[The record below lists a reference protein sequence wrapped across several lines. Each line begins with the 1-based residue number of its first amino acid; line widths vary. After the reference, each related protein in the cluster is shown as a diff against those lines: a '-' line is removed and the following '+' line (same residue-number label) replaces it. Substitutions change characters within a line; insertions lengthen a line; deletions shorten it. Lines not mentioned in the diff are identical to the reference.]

1 MVIFNEEKQNKKL
14 EELRQREEENLAQ
27 ILSVKYGVDYIDL
40 SRVSINTDALR
51 LVPESKAREVEVAPF
66 NKVGKKLSVAVR
78 SPNKQAAK
86 DIVSELTDQGYVVSL
101 YMVSL
106 QSLTRAWDMYKDL
119 SFAIETKAG
128 QLDIKGDEIHKLLKR
143 LTNLDDVKVLIEE
156 ILEMKK
162 SDRIS
167 RILEIILAGAIF
179 TNASD
184 AHIEPE
190 ENHVRLRYRLDG
202 VLVDVLEF
210 DIETYKLI
218 LSRIK
223 LISGLKLNIK
233 KAAQDGRFSISIE
246 EENTEVR
253 TSILPDAYG
262 ESIVMRLLN
271 LKMIKL
277 PLEKLGIEKRLF
289 DILLREIKKPNGM
302 ILITGPTGS
311 GKTTTL
317 YAILRIIHNPEIKI
331 ITIEDPIE
339 YHLPGIVQTQVDK
352 KNYTFSLGLRSAL
365 RQDPDVIMVGE
376 IREAEV
382 ADTAIQSALT
392 GHLVFSTLHTNNAAG
407 SFPRLIN
414 FGINSKIIGSAVNIS
429 IAQRLIR
436 RLCTDCKKEVTP
448 KDSERETINR
458 VLDSIVRKEHI
469 PGKVDTIWQAEG
481 CEQCNHSG
489 YKGRIGIYEAIIVDE
504 AIEKLI
510 TENPSEREITRAARQ
525 QGILMMRQ
533 DGILKMLDGITSFE
547 ELNRV
552 VALDDDIE
560 QAELDKRVEQLV

>member
-27 ILSVKYGVDYIDL
+27 ILSVKYGIDYIDL

>member
-14 EELRQREEENLAQ
+14 EELHQREEENLAQ
-27 ILSVKYGVDYIDL
+27 ILSVKYGIDYIDL
-40 SRVSINTDALR
+40 TRVSINTDALR

-289 DILLREIKKPNGM
+289 DILVREIKKPNGM

>member
-289 DILLREIKKPNGM
+289 DILVREIKKPNGM

-436 RLCTDCKKEVTP
+436 RLCTDCKKEITP

>member
-27 ILSVKYGVDYIDL
+27 ILSVKYGIDYIDL
-40 SRVSINTDALR
+40 TRVSINTDALR

-436 RLCTDCKKEVTP
+436 RLCTDCKKEITP